1 MESGV
6 KRTIQDY
13 CIKPKYIRPERKRQM
28 QKIPS
33 MDYTSKESLEFIK
46 KKDKDL
52 KADYFKQIEKDVA
65 HITKKSKKS

>member
-1 MESGV
+1 
-6 KRTIQDY
+6 
-13 CIKPKYIRPERKRQM
+13 M

-52 KADYFKQIEKDVA
+52 KTDCFKQIEKDVA
-65 HITKKSKKS
+65 HITKKSKKP